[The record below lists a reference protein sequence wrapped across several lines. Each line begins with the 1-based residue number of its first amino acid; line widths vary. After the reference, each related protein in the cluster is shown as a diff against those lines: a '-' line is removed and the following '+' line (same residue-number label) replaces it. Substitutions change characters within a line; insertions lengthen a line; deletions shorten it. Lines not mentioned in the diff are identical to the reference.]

1 MAYNC
6 QCEEEVTSGNYCYK
20 WKCDPD
26 AASCFSINS
35 IVTLANG
42 QKKTIDNLK
51 EGDMLMTI
59 DPKTL
64 KKTGTD
70 FIDYI
75 HLLKEIKTNFLK
87 FTLESGETLE
97 ATIDHILYTKE

>member
-1 MAYNC
+1 
-6 QCEEEVTSGNYCYK
+6 
-20 WKCDPD
+20 
-26 AASCFSINS
+26 
-35 IVTLANG
+35 
-42 QKKTIDNLK
+42 
-51 EGDMLMTI
+51 MTI

-75 HLLKEIKTNFLK
+75 HLLKESKTNFLR

-97 ATIDHILYTKE
+97 ATPDHILYTNE